1 MAFTRKTGAKLAM
14 CSRAAEY
21 PWVSPVARPRIDCS
35 PEPPRSEAFN
45 PDYLRQH
52 LRPLAAAEADAAVL
66 AYQAYYGLDLRSR
79 HPRLQARLGSMAVD
93 GRRLAVQAWLLPEAR
108 GSLLLMQGAT
118 QDNWRHGIDKLRRPC
133 GPRLNLTFRQ
143 VFPRS

>member
-1 MAFTRKTGAKLAM
+1 M

-21 PWVSPVARPRIDCS
+21 PWVSPVARPRNDCS
-35 PEPPRSEAFN
+35 PEPPMSEAFN

-79 HPRLQARLGSMAVD
+79 HPRLQARLGSMA
-93 GRRLAVQAWLLPEAR
+93 
-108 GSLLLMQGAT
+108 
-118 QDNWRHGIDKLRRPC
+118 
-133 GPRLNLTFRQ
+133 
-143 VFPRS
+143 

>member
-1 MAFTRKTGAKLAM
+1 M
-14 CSRAAEY
+14 
-21 PWVSPVARPRIDCS
+21 
-35 PEPPRSEAFN
+35 SEAFN

-93 GRRLAVQAWLLPEAR
+93 AAWR
-108 GSLLLMQGAT
+108 C
-118 QDNWRHGIDKLRRPC
+118 RPGC
-133 GPRLNLTFRQ
+133 CRKRAAACC
-143 VFPRS
+143 